1 MKSSVNWSRAPRS
14 PVLFGAAL
22 LVFVLAVLWPGFR
35 LAGRLDDTT
44 AALRLVSEQQRQAE
58 IVAGALISVRDRL
71 ESFGYVDEPLS
82 EVRTGVGEL
91 DALLRTLTGAAS
103 GTGAFAT
110 SPVRAIQGSD
120 ALRGDVELFDKNWK
134 EYRKALAP
142 IAAFQGVPYA
152 DSEAA
157 GVQLNEAG
165 RNLAQE
171 SRKAIVVARKQGP
184 LLTGALAKVS
194 SDLEAESTRLSS
206 YLRLLMLT
214 ALVGAVALG
223 SGLVY
228 FLVARARQ
236 AALLADAQRQTH
248 DILQTVKEGLFLLDA
263 RGQIGTTHSG
273 SMQRLFKQDNIAGLS
288 FEQLLQPLVPPK
300 TLQTALRFVEVL
312 WSERTKENLVRSINP
327 LQEVEVSF
335 DTGGGQETRWLEF
348 DFHRVKSDG
357 KLINLLVS
365 VNDVTQRV
373 RLAREL
379 AESREKAQSQVDTLL
394 GVLHVNPQQL
404 RSFLS
409 DSDAA
414 MKMVNAMLR
423 EPAREESAFRRKLD
437 SIFRQIHSIKGEA
450 AALGLGTVESRAH
463 EFEDALK
470 EAREKTT
477 LSGGDFLP
485 LVVKLDDLFT
495 HLGSIGDLVSRL
507 AQLNYGAA
515 GAADDQPESE
525 MAPVVRVVPA
535 PEPARVA
542 DDPIS
547 QTLSQL
553 IDNVGTDRGKK
564 ARLVAEGLADVPP
577 AYRRAVKDIAVQ
589 AVRNALVHGIEAP
602 DFRERSGKPAVGAIK
617 VGFRSE
623 GPNGFRLVIEDD
635 GAGVS
640 LRRIREAAVRR
651 GILTSEDAARLESKQ
666 LLSLLFRS
674 GFSTSE
680 VEDEDAGRG
689 VGMNV
694 IAELVKELSGRVGV
708 STGEGRYTR
717 FTIVLPALAAA
728 PASALAAKDVA

>member
-1 MKSSVNWSRAPRS
+1 MKSSINWSRAPRS

-22 LVFVLAVLWPGFR
+22 LVFAFAVLWPGFR

-44 AALRLVSEQQRQAE
+44 AALRLVSEQRRQAE
-58 IVAGALISVRDRL
+58 VVAGALVSVRDRL

-82 EVRTGVGEL
+82 EVRTGVAEL
-91 DALLRTLTGAAS
+91 DGLLRTLTS
-103 GTGAFAT
+103 GTSAVGAFAT
-110 SPVRAIQGSD
+110 SPVRAIQGSE
-120 ALRGDVELFDKNWK
+120 ALRGDVALFEKSWQ
-134 EYRKALAP
+134 EYRRALAP
-142 IAAFQGVPYA
+142 IASFQGVPYS

-165 RNLAQE
+165 RGLAQE
-171 SRKAIVVARKQGP
+171 SRRAIVAARKHGP
-184 LLTGALAKVS
+184 LLSGALAKVS
-194 SDLEAESTRLSS
+194 ADLEAESTRLSS

-223 SGLVY
+223 IGLVY
-228 FLVARARQ
+228 FLVARTRQ
-236 AALLADAQRQTH
+236 AALLADAQRQTS

-263 RGQIGTTHSG
+263 RGRIGATHSG

-288 FEQLLQPLVPPK
+288 FEQLLQPLVPAK

-470 EAREKTT
+470 EAREKTA

-495 HLGSIGDLVSRL
+495 HLASIGDLVSRL
-507 AQLNYGAA
+507 AQLNYGAGGSGEEPA
-515 GAADDQPESE
+515 ESDAPAART
-525 MAPVVRVVPA
+525 AAAVVPVR
-535 PEPARVA
+535 EP
-542 DDPIS
+542 DDPIT

-553 IDNVGTDRGKK
+553 IENVGTDRGKK

-602 DFRERSGKPAVGAIK
+602 DFRERSGKPSIGAIK

-640 LRRIREAAVRR
+640 LRRIRETAVRR
-651 GILTSEDAARLESKQ
+651 GLLTSEDAARLESKQ

-717 FTIVLPALAAA
+717 FTIVLPALGAA
-728 PASALAAKDVA
+728 PASALAAEDVA

>member
-1 MKSSVNWSRAPRS
+1 MKSAINWSRAPRS
-14 PVLFGAAL
+14 PILFGAAL
-22 LVFVLAVLWPGFR
+22 LVFAFAVLWPGFR

-44 AALRLVSEQQRQAE
+44 AALRLVSEQRRQAE
-58 IVAGALISVRDRL
+58 VVAGALVSVRDRL

-82 EVRTGVGEL
+82 EVRTAVGEL
-91 DALLRTLTGAAS
+91 DGLLRTLTGGTS
-103 GTGAFAT
+103 GAGTFAT
-110 SPVRAIQGSD
+110 SPVRAIQRSE
-120 ALRGDVELFDKNWK
+120 ALRGDVVLFDKSWQ

-171 SRKAIVVARKQGP
+171 SRRAIVAARKQGP
-184 LLTGALAKVS
+184 LLAGALAKVS
-194 SDLEAESTRLSS
+194 ADLEAESTRLSS
-206 YLRLLMLT
+206 YLRLLMLA
-214 ALVGAVALG
+214 ALVGAIALG
-223 SGLVY
+223 IGLVY
-228 FLVARARQ
+228 FLVARTRQ
-236 AALLADAQRQTH
+236 AALLADAQRQTD

-263 RGQIGTTHSG
+263 RGRIGVTHSG
-273 SMQRLFKQDNIAGLS
+273 SMQRLFKQDHIAGLS
-288 FEQLLQPLVPPK
+288 FEQLLQPLVPAK

-470 EAREKTT
+470 EAREKTA

-495 HLGSIGDLVSRL
+495 HLASIGDLVSRL

-515 GAADDQPESE
+515 GGADEQPEPE
-525 MAPVVRVVPA
+525 LPPVARVTLAPVQ
-535 PEPARVA
+535 VA
-542 DDPIS
+542 DDPIT

-553 IDNVGTDRGKK
+553 IDNVGNDRGKK
-564 ARLVAEGLADVPP
+564 ARLVAEGLGDVPP

-602 DFRERSGKPAVGAIK
+602 DFRERSGKPAVGAIR

-728 PASALAAKDVA
+728 PASALAAEDVA

>member
-1 MKSSVNWSRAPRS
+1 M
-14 PVLFGAAL
+14 
-22 LVFVLAVLWPGFR
+22 
-35 LAGRLDDTT
+35 
-44 AALRLVSEQQRQAE
+44 
-58 IVAGALISVRDRL
+58 
-71 ESFGYVDEPLS
+71 
-82 EVRTGVGEL
+82 
-91 DALLRTLTGAAS
+91 
-103 GTGAFAT
+103 
-110 SPVRAIQGSD
+110 
-120 ALRGDVELFDKNWK
+120 
-134 EYRKALAP
+134 
-142 IAAFQGVPYA
+142 PYA

>member
-1 MKSSVNWSRAPRS
+1 MKAPFDWSRAQRS
-14 PVLFGAAL
+14 PMLFGAAL
-22 LVFVLAVLWPGFR
+22 LVFAFAVLWPGFR

-44 AALRLVSEQQRQAE
+44 AALRLVSEQRRQTE
-58 IVAGALISVRDRL
+58 VVAGALVSVRDRL
-71 ESFGYVDEPLS
+71 ESFGYVDEPLG
-82 EVRTGVGEL
+82 EVRNGVAEL
-91 DALLRTLTGAAS
+91 DGLLRALTGDSS
-103 GTGAFAT
+103 GVGAFAT
-110 SPVRAIQGSD
+110 SPARAIQGSD
-120 ALRGDVELFDKNWK
+120 GLRGDVGGLERAWGD
-134 EYRKALAP
+134 YRKALVP

-152 DSEAA
+152 DSESA

-165 RNLAQE
+165 RVLAQE
-171 SRKAIVVARKQGP
+171 ARKAIVAARKQGP
-184 LLTGALAKVS
+184 LLTAALSRVS
-194 SDLEAESTRLSS
+194 TSLEAESTRLSS
-206 YLRLLMLT
+206 YLRLLMLA

-223 SGLVY
+223 TGLVY
-228 FLVARARQ
+228 FLVARRRQ
-236 AALLADAQRQTH
+236 AKLLADAQRQTQ
-248 DILQTVKEGLFLLDA
+248 DILQTVKEGLFLLDES
-263 RGQIGTTHSG
+263 GQIGATYSG
-273 SMQRLFKQDNIAGLS
+273 SMQRLFKREDIAGVS
-288 FEQLLQPLVPPK
+288 FEELLQALVPAK
-300 TLQTALRFVEVL
+300 TLQTAMRFVEVL
-312 WSERTKENLVRSINP
+312 WSERTKENLVKSINP

-348 DFHRVKSDG
+348 DFHRVKSEG
-357 KLINLLVS
+357 KLVNLLVS
-365 VNDVTQRV
+365 VSDVTQRV

-470 EAREKTT
+470 EAREKQA

-515 GAADDQPESE
+515 ATPEEASGEAAATPRAAP
-525 MAPVVRVVPA
+525 APVRA
-535 PEPARVA
+535 A
-542 DDPIS
+542 DDPIT
-547 QTLSQL
+547 QTLAQL
-553 IDNVGTDRGKK
+553 VDNVATDRGKK
-564 ARLVAEGLADVPP
+564 ARLVAEGLGEVPA
-577 AYRRAVKDIAVQ
+577 AYRRAVKDMAVQ

-602 DFRERSGKPAVGAIK
+602 DFRERSGKPAVGSIK

-623 GPNGFRLVIEDD
+623 GPNGYRLIVEDD

-640 LRRIREAAVRR
+640 LRKIREAAVRR

-674 GFSTSE
+674 GFSTQE

-689 VGMNV
+689 IGMNV

-717 FTIVLPALAAA
+717 FTIVLPALASAA
-728 PASALAAKDVA
+728 AQPAEDVA